1 MLLSLV
7 RVYTHSRQRQ
17 LILENMVKYLL
28 EKVKLRSLLRVAFLV
43 FMFLVPPFWF
53 SFQKLGFA
61 QKLGF
66 YAAKLTLEFATPS

>member
-1 MLLSLV
+1 
-7 RVYTHSRQRQ
+7 
-17 LILENMVKYLL
+17 MVKYLL